1 MTSLLDGVRVM
12 PTFETLALFAVAS
25 VLLALTPGP
34 NLLYLV
40 SRTLCH
46 GRRAGVVSLA
56 GTSLGFFFHVLA
68 AALGLSAVFIAVPVL
83 YDLLRYAGAGY
94 LLWLAWVA
102 VRQRGANMFAAR
114 SLPEESPARLFRV
127 GLLTS
132 VLNPKIALFYLALLP
147 QFVDASRGSVFAQSL
162 ALGLVQ
168 IAIGIVSDLAFVLAA
183 ARIAGWLA
191 RRPLWSALQ
200 RWLLGG
206 VFAAIALRLAF
217 ESRR

>member
-1 MTSLLDGVRVM
+1 M

-34 NLLYLV
+34 NLLYLM
-40 SRTLCH
+40 SRTLCQ

-68 AALGLSAVFIAVPVL
+68 AALGLSAVFLAVPVL

-94 LLWLAWVA
+94 LLWLAWGV
-102 VRQRGANMFAAR
+102 VSQRGASMFATRA
-114 SLPEESPARLFRV
+114 LTHESPARLFRV

-168 IAIGIVSDLAFVLAA
+168 IAIGIISDLAFVLAA

-191 RRPLWSALQ
+191 RRPLWSTLQ
-200 RWLLGG
+200 RWILGG

-217 ESRR
+217 ESRK